1 MIEFLLSRVAFQN
14 FALMLNS
21 ATPSPSATDFDN
33 SRVQP
38 GAWYGFILTF
48 LIIGLVI
55 LLFSLNRHLKRINFE
70 ESKEDSPQ

>member
-1 MIEFLLSRVAFQN
+1 MIELLVSRVVFQN
-14 FALMLNS
+14 FVLVLTS
-21 ATPSPSATDFDN
+21 ATPAPSATNFDD

-70 ESKEDSPQ
+70 ESKEDSSE